1 MMMGVNLAR
10 TKRGRDLEH
19 IVEPSVAQ
27 TTLSAGGK
35 SCADSAQFVGCAIN
49 TQVMKARERQLL
61 KWGGGGGGFLG
72 CDGAGVGIQN

>member
-35 SCADSAQFVGCAIN
+35 SCADSAQFVS
-49 TQVMKARERQLL
+49 LL
-61 KWGGGGGGFLG
+61 RYKHSSDEG
-72 CDGAGVGIQN
+72 